1 MAKKAA
7 YTGTQKKAIK
17 QAAHAARKGSQSA
30 EQYLRYGKNY
40 KHVSKSL
47 KETLKGEEKYFGTS
61 KDPYKDIK
69 QFLPGGKA
77 YKEPDYYK
85 EGNQGYKM
93 AQKVLEPIEKESI
106 RRYQQETIPE
116 TYGRFGR
123 EQGAGSS
130 ALNQALVAARTN
142 LESQLHA
149 QTAELAGRYGSDI
162 SRMNLSENARQQQ
175 MQYGSAAD
183 LFNAQREAELGH
195 AGTKRNIQSYL
206 AGLGMQ
212 AAGGLAGAHIQSP
225 YLQQQ
230 GSGSPSI
237 GARIGGSLLQGA
249 LGGAGGLLAG
259 GPAGAA
265 AGAIGGGIKG
275 FMG

>member
-1 MAKKAA
+1 MPKKP
-7 YTGTQKKAIK
+7 YTGTQKKALK
-17 QAAHAARKGSQSA
+17 QSAHGSRKGSQSL
-30 EQYLRYGKNY
+30 EGYLRYGKNY
-40 KHVSKSL
+40 KHVSQSMKD
-47 KETLKGEEKYFGTS
+47 TLVREEKYFGTS
-61 KDPYKDIK
+61 KDPYKNIK
-69 QFLPGGKA
+69 EFLPGGKA

-85 EGNQGYKM
+85 EGKQGYKM
-93 AQKVLEPIEKESI
+93 AQKVLEPIQQESI

-130 ALNQALVAARTN
+130 ALNQALAAARTN

-195 AGTKRNIQSYL
+195 GARQRDIQSYL
-206 AGLGMQ
+206 AGLGTQ
-212 AAGGLAGAHIQSP
+212 SAGALAGAPIQSP

-230 GSGSPSI
+230 GAGSPSI
-237 GARIGGSLLQGA
+237 LSRIGGSLLGGT
-249 LGGAGGLLAG
+249 LGGIGGFLAG
-259 GPAGAA
+259 GPAGAGV
-265 AGAIGGGIKG
+265 GAVSGGIKG
-275 FMG
+275 FLG